1 MTELMTP
8 RLRLR
13 HWRES
18 DLEPFAELHADP
30 LAMEFL
36 GPCLSRSDSD
46 ALARRAEEAL
56 ARRGFGFWAVELR
69 DTGHFAGFVGLS
81 VPGFEAH
88 FTPCVEVGWR
98 LARSS
103 WGQGYATE
111 AARECLTFGF
121 GELQLPEIVAF
132 TVAGNRRSR
141 AVMERLG
148 MRHDPVDDFEHPR
161 LAPGDPLRAHVLYR
175 LGRDAHRG
183 GGPL

>member
-13 HWRES
+13 HWREA
-18 DLEPFAELHADP
+18 DLEPFAALHADP
-30 LAMEFL
+30 LTMEFL

-56 ARRGFGFWAVELR
+56 ARRGFGFWAVEVR
-69 DTGHFAGFVGLS
+69 ESGRFAGFVGLS

-98 LARSS
+98 LARPL
-103 WGQGYATE
+103 WGLGYASE
-111 AARECLTFGF
+111 AARECLAFGF
-121 GELQLPEIVAF
+121 RELELAQIVAF
-132 TVAGNRRSR
+132 TVVANRRSR

-148 MRHDPVDDFEHPR
+148 MRHDPGDDFEHPR
-161 LAPGDPLRAHVLYR
+161 LPPGDPLSAHVLYR
-175 LGRDAHRG
+175 IGRDAQAPPER
-183 GGPL
+183 